1 MHRFDDPDITLDG
14 LKNFK
19 LEPFTHLVQ
28 SLRGF
33 ACNASL
39 LVAGYQYYIASE
51 YALTEKA
58 KEMSDEEYAAE
69 YYFFHAFQ
77 SDILVRLRK
86 SCEPDK
92 KSLASGAI
100 TDLLSNSYNI
110 NLLRNYVSKR
120 ETIASADFH
129 KYVEYI
135 RVYCGVLSTP
145 TQIITDQST
154 ALLRKIALVRRMTNK
169 AVAHIT
175 LDDYKVDSSDIHD
188 VFIAVSTVACAI
200 QSVMG
205 DLSCPTKLELA
216 ESMAFEISSR
226 NTPSGYLKKF
236 IPLIQLFLP
245 EWVEENLTS
254 SSSGRINALLS

>member
-1 MHRFDDPDITLDG
+1 MHKFDDPEISLEG

-28 SLRGF
+28 SLRGL

-39 LVAGYQYYIASE
+39 LVAGYQYYISSG
-51 YALTEKA
+51 YALTENA
-58 KEMSDEEYAAE
+58 KEMSNEEYAAA
-69 YYFFHAFQ
+69 YYNFYTFQ
-77 SDILVRLRK
+77 SDMLIRLRK

-100 TDLLSNSYNI
+100 TELLSKSYNI
-110 NLLRNYVSKR
+110 R
-120 ETIASADFH
+120 ELKKYIIKQGQGISADFD

-135 RVYCGVLSTP
+135 RVYCGELATP
-145 TQIITDQST
+145 SQNITDQST
-154 ALLRKIALVRRMTNK
+154 ALLRKVALVRRMANK

-200 QSVMG
+200 QSIMG
-205 DLSCPTKLELA
+205 DLACPTKLEVA
-216 ESMAFEISSR
+216 ESMAFEIASKH
-226 NTPSGYLKKF
+226 TPPEYLKKF
-236 IPLIQLFLP
+236 IPLIQAFLP
-245 EWVEENLTS
+245 AWVEENL
-254 SSSGRINALLS
+254 